1 MVSAQEATGRATR
14 LLRVSEEIGRC
25 ESEIERLSPCAVIL
39 CNEDDTIQATS
50 ALERALGMSAH
61 EGSVRL

>member
-1 MVSAQEATGRATR
+1 M
-14 LLRVSEEIGRC
+14 LRVSEEIGRC